1 MGMELEL
8 LTDNHQRSRRLK
20 RDRRVKPSLLHF
32 NLKSLNGR
40 RAHPRRVME
49 RHYYRGRVG
58 YFTDV
63 YQREIGLLG
72 VLLVVL
78 SCVDA
83 FMTLRVLQLGA
94 IEINPLMDGL
104 IKGDI
109 ESFVG
114 LKVALTIFSVLLFVR
129 YSNFRLVGG
138 IKVINI
144 MRVTCVGYGA
154 LVIYELALFQYLISI

>member
-1 MGMELEL
+1 MDMELEL
-8 LTDNHQRSRRLK
+8 LTDNHRRSRRLK
-20 RDRRVKPSLLHF
+20 RDRRTKPSLFHF
-32 NLKSLNGR
+32 NLKSLHGR
-40 RAHPRRVME
+40 RHQPRRVME
-49 RHYYRGRVG
+49 RYHRGRIG
-58 YFTDV
+58 YFADV
-63 YQREIGLLG
+63 YQREIGLLS

-104 IKGDI
+104 IKDNI
-109 ESFVG
+109 QTFVG
-114 LKVALTIFSVLLFVR
+114 LKVALTTLSVLLFVR

-144 MRVTCVGYGA
+144 MRVACLGYGA
-154 LVIYELALFQYLISI
+154 LVIYELVLFQYLMSL